1 MFFVRKSVNCIYRKK
16 KKTISNSRSY
26 EQFDKFIGMSKFAA
40 WRILLQWLLT
50 CLNVNLVQI
59 FFLLIQMRKMI
70 YMAYGSNTSS
80 WKPWSSMRLD
90 LIFTMTRDIDI
101 YSNLHLPKKIAAVA
115 KASSYKNLNDLNDF
129 IRIWKWKQNV
139 WWKPCYT

>member
-70 YMAYGSNTSS
+70 YMAYGSSTSS

-101 YSNLHLPKKIAAVA
+101 YSNLHLPKKN
-115 KASSYKNLNDLNDF
+115 SSCSKSIKLQDINQWNMS
-129 IRIWKWKQNV
+129 
-139 WWKPCYT
+139 